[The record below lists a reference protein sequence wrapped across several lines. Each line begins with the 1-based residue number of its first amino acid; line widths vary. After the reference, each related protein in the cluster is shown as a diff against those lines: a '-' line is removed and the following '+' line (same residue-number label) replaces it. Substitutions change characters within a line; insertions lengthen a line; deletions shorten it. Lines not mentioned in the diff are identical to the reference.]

1 MLKKDMEENF
11 FPHAPIVNSENY
23 FPKNTFLVN
32 IQLIRVMM
40 MMLIMMVKVEFMI
53 MLTVMMEVVYIY

>member
-1 MLKKDMEENF
+1 MEETL
-11 FPHAPIVNSENY
+11 FPHAPIINSENY